1 MYRLRRPHVLP
12 NRLPNHPQPALP
24 PKNWTGL
31 ATLNNTKLGALL
43 APLTAKLAAVKLGK
57 CLWTQDG
64 GGTAA
69 ANAPPFVTYRSGG
82 SGIGGNFWKAY
93 VVTPP
98 ANLCGGGGKGV
109 TARLTRATVTLANNE
124 AGAAVS
130 TSVRAGL
137 FAVDAANAALPPTSP
152 PAQLAQSAPVAV
164 TVPFCP
170 SPCTPPAPSPS
181 KPVVSLTL
189 GSAKSSALTITPGAP
204 FAFGIATD
212 YTAGPGEYV
221 KWANVV
227 DATDTEAPVVGAS
240 GFVVSTSAWRSEGSA
255 AWVDAGAGNTSNQ
268 LTLEFQCFAGCL
280 KEKE

>member
-98 ANLCGGGGKGV
+98 ANLCGGGGKG
-109 TARLTRATVTLANNE
+109 AQWE
-124 AGAAVS
+124 APLPQ
-130 TSVRAGL
+130 RQ
-137 FAVDAANAALPPTSP
+137 NAL
-152 PAQLAQSAPVAV
+152 QVGV
-164 TVPFCP
+164 H
-170 SPCTPPAPSPS
+170 
-181 KPVVSLTL
+181 SLTL
-189 GSAKSSALTITPGAP
+189 LSILLPGVKPAGEAGSSA
-204 FAFGIATD
+204 
-212 YTAGPGEYV
+212 V
-221 KWANVV
+221 
-227 DATDTEAPVVGAS
+227 
-240 GFVVSTSAWRSEGSA
+240 
-255 AWVDAGAGNTSNQ
+255 Q
-268 LTLEFQCFAGCL
+268 
-280 KEKE
+280 